1 MKHDDWN
8 RWKSLN
14 TIVEVLRV
22 RAEEEGASVPYV
34 FLKHQAG
41 DEPIEQALT
50 FGDLDRRARA
60 AAAELQLRTTPG
72 MPALLLYPPGLDF
85 IVGFYAALYAGLLA
99 IPTYPPDPFR
109 LERTVPRLK
118 AMVEDANAAII
129 ISDTSI
135 HSLRSEIVQYSAQLG
150 ELPWVRTDVELR
162 DHEEWID
169 PHRDRTAPAILQY
182 TSGSTGSP
190 KGVML
195 THSNVL
201 EYLFSLSKSD
211 PESTLPEKRGV
222 MWLPTYHDLGLVQG
236 VLFPIC
242 LRQHPFVLMSPL
254 DFLQRPIR
262 WLNAVSR
269 YKATLSG
276 GPNFAFELCA
286 NKITK
291 QQAETLSL
299 ENWEIAF
306 CGAEQVRQSTL
317 DKFAAAFQSSG
328 FKPNAFRPGYG
339 LAEATLAVTLGPRSE
354 PPTVRHLDRKSLE
367 AGIVDEHGTA
377 TTAIV
382 GCGYPVKGVQVK
394 IVDPS
399 RLQVCA
405 NNQIGEIWISGQSMA
420 TEYWN
425 NPLAT
430 AARLQA
436 SLPGSNE
443 GPFVRTGDLG
453 FLDKAGEL
461 FITGRIKDLLIIRG
475 RNIYPQDI
483 ELAAESGHKALRPGA
498 GAAFSYEVENEE
510 VAGLIYEIRAS
521 TKTEELSSILS
532 AVRAAV
538 ANDIGLQLN
547 AIALIPEHCIYK
559 TSSGKLQRHACKA
572 AFLTGELR
580 TIAKWE
586 SPNTEK
592 ARALAIA

>member
-1 MKHDDWN
+1 M
-8 RWKSLN
+8 
-14 TIVEVLRV
+14 
-22 RAEEEGASVPYV
+22 
-34 FLKHQAG
+34 
-41 DEPIEQALT
+41 
-50 FGDLDRRARA
+50 
-60 AAAELQLRTTPG
+60 
-72 MPALLLYPPGLDF
+72 
-85 IVGFYAALYAGLLA
+85 
-99 IPTYPPDPFR
+99 
-109 LERTVPRLK
+109 
-118 AMVEDANAAII
+118 
-129 ISDTSI
+129 
-135 HSLRSEIVQYSAQLG
+135 
-150 ELPWVRTDVELR
+150 
-162 DHEEWID
+162 
-169 PHRDRTAPAILQY
+169 
-182 TSGSTGSP
+182 
-190 KGVML
+190 
-195 THSNVL
+195 
-201 EYLFSLSKSD
+201 
-211 PESTLPEKRGV
+211 
-222 MWLPTYHDLGLVQG
+222 
-236 VLFPIC
+236 
-242 LRQHPFVLMSPL
+242 
-254 DFLQRPIR
+254 
-262 WLNAVSR
+262 
-269 YKATLSG
+269 
-276 GPNFAFELCA
+276 
-286 NKITK
+286 
-291 QQAETLSL
+291 
-299 ENWEIAF
+299 
-306 CGAEQVRQSTL
+306 RQSTL
-317 DKFAAAFQSSG
+317 DKFAAAFRSSG

-367 AGIVDEHGTA
+367 AGIVDNHGTA

-521 TKTEELSSILS
+521 TKTEDLSSVLS

-538 ANDIGLQLN
+538 ANDIGLHLN